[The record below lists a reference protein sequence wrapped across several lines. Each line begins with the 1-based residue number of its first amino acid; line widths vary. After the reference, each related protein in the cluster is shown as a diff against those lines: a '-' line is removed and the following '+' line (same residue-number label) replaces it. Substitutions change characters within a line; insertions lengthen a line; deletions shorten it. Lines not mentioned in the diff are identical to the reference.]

1 MKVHRSSKELQD
13 TIEGYKQLVDQQKKE
28 IWKLKKVVFEN
39 EQNKNLLNG
48 YKKVIEDLQTRLNKK
63 IMYVRHLQEY
73 LDKFTEGQNGRRG
86 NAVSDAKIYIMT
98 SKGYLEE
105 IKRIEV
111 HQSNNPLDTSLRVV
125 LKPNREEN

>member
-1 MKVHRSSKELQD
+1 MKVHRSSKELQY

-63 IMYVRHLQEY
+63 
-73 LDKFTEGQNGRRG
+73 
-86 NAVSDAKIYIMT
+86 
-98 SKGYLEE
+98 
-105 IKRIEV
+105 
-111 HQSNNPLDTSLRVV
+111 
-125 LKPNREEN
+125 